1 MYTTSNTE
9 SFSFTKRL
17 RSFRFAFKGIL
28 TFFEAEH
35 NAWVHLFTSFIV
47 VLLALIIPCSST
59 EIIML
64 VFAMGFVWAAEI
76 FNTAIERIADQ
87 ISLEQNPQIKFIKD
101 LSAAGVLIAAL
112 SALIIGSVIFIPKI
126 F

>member
-17 RSFRFAFKGIL
+17 RSFSFAFKGIIA
-28 TFFEAEH
+28 FFEEEH